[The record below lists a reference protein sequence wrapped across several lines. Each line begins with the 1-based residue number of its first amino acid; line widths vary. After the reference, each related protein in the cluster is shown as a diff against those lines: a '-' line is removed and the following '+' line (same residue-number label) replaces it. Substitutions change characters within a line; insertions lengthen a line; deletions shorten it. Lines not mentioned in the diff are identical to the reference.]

1 MNTVVK
7 KTGMNLNSIHKKKD
21 ISNEVTEAFGSDTVA
36 ERNKKQTR
44 AVKKVNTGASNSQ
57 VVRDSFTMPD
67 YDYVLIEKT
76 KTRLMKKGVLLN
88 KAEVLRAGLHALK
101 RMSDK
106 DLLDISEGVEKIK
119 TGRPAE

>member
-1 MNTVVK
+1 MSPVVK
-7 KTGMNLNSIHKKKD
+7 KKGMNLNSIHKKKD
-21 ISNEVTEAFGSDTVA
+21 ISNEVIEAFGSDTVA
-36 ERNKKQTR
+36 ERNKTQTR
-44 AVKKVNTGASNSQ
+44 AVKKVNTKTGNSQ

-76 KTRLMKKGVLLN
+76 KTRLMKKGILLN
-88 KAEVLRAGLHALK
+88 KAEILRAGLHALK

-106 DLLDISEGVEKIK
+106 DLLDISDGVEKIK